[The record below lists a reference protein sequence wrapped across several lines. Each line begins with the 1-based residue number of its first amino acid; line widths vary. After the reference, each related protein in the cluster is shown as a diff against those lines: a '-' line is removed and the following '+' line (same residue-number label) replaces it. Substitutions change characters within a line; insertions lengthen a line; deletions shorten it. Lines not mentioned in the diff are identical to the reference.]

1 MEEAIKKFPEQ
12 FSWEPK
18 IINEQ
23 LLQQYSKFVVAGMG
37 GSGLAGDLLKVWSPG
52 LDIMVH
58 RDYGLPEMPEKE
70 WDRTLVI
77 ASSYS
82 GNTEETLDALDRAID
97 IGAAVAVVAAGGK
110 LLERAKET
118 KLPYIQLPETGIQP
132 RMATGYS
139 IKALLALLG
148 AEEALVEISELAGK
162 LNSAGVDKAGA
173 DLAKKISGKI
183 PVIYSSRENF
193 PIAYNWK
200 TKFNETAK
208 TPAFANAFPELNHNE
223 MTAADGG
230 AKSKKLSENLCFI
243 FLRDIDGDPRY
254 LKRMDITAK
263 LYQDRGV
270 QVETVELAS
279 DSVWEKIFSST
290 LLADW
295 TAYHLAGIYGSEPE
309 QVPMVEEF
317 KKML

>member
-12 FSWEPK
+12 FSWAPK

-23 LLQQYSKFVVAGMG
+23 LLHKYSKFIVAGMG
-37 GSGLAGDLLKVWSPG
+37 GSSLAGDLLKVWSPI
-52 LDIMVH
+52 LDIIIH
-58 RDYGLPEMPEKE
+58 RDYGLPELPEKD
-70 WDRTLVI
+70 WDNTLVI
-77 ASSYS
+77 ISSYS
-82 GNTEETLDALDRAID
+82 GNTEEALDALDRAIE
-97 IGAAVAVVAAGGK
+97 IGATVAVVSAGGK

-118 KLPYIQLPETGIQP
+118 KLPYVQLPETGVQP

-148 AEEALVEISELAGK
+148 AEEALAEISELAGK
-162 LNSAGVDKAGA
+162 LDSGRLDSVGA
-173 DLAKKISGKI
+173 KLAKKINGKI

-200 TKFNETAK
+200 IKFNETAK

-223 MTAADGG
+223 MTGVDGG
-230 AKSKKLSENLCFI
+230 DVAKKLTDNLCFI
-243 FLRDIDGDPRY
+243 VLRDSDEDPRH

-263 LYQDRGV
+263 LYQDRGL
-270 QVETVELAS
+270 QVEIVELAA
-279 DSVWEKIFSST
+279 DSVWEKIFAGT

-309 QVPMVEEF
+309 KVPMVEEF